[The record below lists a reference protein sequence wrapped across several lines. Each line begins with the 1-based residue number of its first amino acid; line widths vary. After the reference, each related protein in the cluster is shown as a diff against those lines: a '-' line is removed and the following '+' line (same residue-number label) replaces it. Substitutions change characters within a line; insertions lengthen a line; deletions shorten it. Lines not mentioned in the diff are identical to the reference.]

1 MAFFY
6 KQGNIADRNGPLS
19 EKTTTAALGDYPQT
33 ANTDTDFRIQP
44 RHKKHLDSNDTT
56 TEDHANNHHSHAQD
70 IATTTS
76 SNGNGNGS
84 GSGRRRRDRKFGD
97 TLRTAKQGVVKRE
110 TSRLAKIFGEPNIS
124 DSADHASSTAAT
136 ATTLEPTATKHGASA
151 RQRGDHHI
159 LTSEAIESGLQSKEL
174 LLNSA
179 GRVSY
184 GTWKGLIMYLASDKH
199 HKTAEFI
206 DVFMLSF
213 RSFATPKDFAE
224 ALVARARNVAHADT
238 SLSPSD
244 AKLWHHRV
252 QAPVQYNVF
261 RIIQNWYN
269 NYWYPPVDNAMLN
282 YLCAFL
288 LNDYLPTRHG
298 SSAKECQKLLRQV
311 SSKNRAIDLRA
322 LAASPAMPLM
332 PLGLA
337 RLSTNRSLVAEGW
350 ADNSNNA
357 SPSRLASTSKKRS
370 RLDRSTGPEARNL
383 KLQNYTTSEE
393 RSGQGSGGESRS
405 CASGNL
411 SENSPAVTNGSNCIR
426 DSNQQQKNQRLKRTN
441 ILRRMFSK
449 QRNEKN
455 ISHNGG
461 GSSSQ
466 NPPTDA
472 NNIVDRTASTELTET
487 KEHSVNSDTYSGDYQ
502 AYRRP
507 PSSTRSGP
515 LTDNKLPSAK
525 EKALAEIANQP
536 ASNSGKDSWP
546 ATTTATAAGTGKRIS
561 GSSSEEPDISDL
573 LMATVGMDLSYE
585 AYRKTPHITHINP
598 LDVACQLTIIESSCY
613 CMIQPAELINKEFSR
628 GSDSRSVNVRQ
639 MSRWCTQITRW
650 ISVLILS
657 ESTPDRRCRM
667 LKYAIQ
673 LGIHLLALKNY
684 DGVMAIRAAIF
695 SAAVMRLKRS
705 WAILPKKFNIMSK
718 RLHEALDSDHNY
730 ANYRSVLHRSQPPLL
745 PFLGLYL
752 TDLTFLDDGNPTYR
766 RLVLPQEN
774 TQPQN
779 CYISNQASQ
788 ESGGS
793 GNDNYCLN
801 DSHDTTD
808 EYNHYLYANE
818 SDNSNNNSNN
828 NSSTGNPQVCH
839 GRQQNNEE
847 ARVAVGTTSAAAAG
861 NTNTSD
867 NGVEKKHQQQPSP
880 PQMPSTVTLTG
891 QTCALFAKRNEV
903 DLNNRST
910 LINFEKSNR
919 IASIIQE
926 IQKFQVEYS
935 GNFTMVI
942 PGLQQFLIEQW
953 DQCEA
958 EGYDDERIYSMSLQC
973 EPRAQCHPLNT
984 GGNAIDDN
992 YTRNN
997 NSSSSYSNNNN
1008 RPMIHHQ
1015 PVQTAM
1021 RFSRFIPNAAQRLR
1035 GKDNSDPALSKL
1047 YDDRSSVSTG

>member
-6 KQGNIADRNGPLS
+6 KQGNFADRNGLLS
-19 EKTTTAALGDYPQT
+19 EKTTTAALGDYPQA
-33 ANTDTDFRIQP
+33 ANADTDVRIQP
-44 RHKKHLDSNDTT
+44 RHRKHLDSNGNT
-56 TEDHANNHHSHAQD
+56 QD
-70 IATTTS
+70 ITTTTS
-76 SNGNGNGS
+76 SNGNGGGS
-84 GSGRRRRDRKFGD
+84 GSGNGSGRRRRDRKFGE
-97 TLRTAKQGVVKRE
+97 TLRTAKQGVAKRE
-110 TSRLAKIFGEPNIS
+110 TLRLAKIFGEPNIP
-124 DSADHASSTAAT
+124 DSADHAPSTAAGAT
-136 ATTLEPTATKHGASA
+136 ALEPTATRHGASG
-151 RQRGDHHI
+151 RQRGDHHHI
-159 LTSEAIESGLQSKEL
+159 STSEAIESSLQSKEL

-184 GTWKGLIMYLASDKH
+184 GTWKGLIMYLTSDKH
-199 HKTAEFI
+199 HKTTEFTEL
-206 DVFMLSF
+206 FMLSF
-213 RSFATPKDFAE
+213 RSFATPKDFSE

-238 SLSPSD
+238 SLTPSD

-261 RIIQNWYN
+261 RMIQIWYN
-269 NYWYPPVDNAMLN
+269 SYWYPPVDDAMLN

-298 SSAKECQKLLRQV
+298 STAKECQKLLRQV
-311 SSKNRAIDLRA
+311 SSKNRSIDLRA

-332 PLGLA
+332 PLGLD
-337 RLSTNRSLVAEGW
+337 RLLTNRSPVAEGL
-350 ADNSNNA
+350 AENSNNA
-357 SPSRLASTSKKRS
+357 SPSRFASTSKKRS
-370 RLDRSTGPEARNL
+370 RLDRSTGPEIRNP
-383 KLQNYTTSEE
+383 KLQNHTTSEE
-393 RSGQGSGGESRS
+393 KSGQASGGESRS
-405 CASGNL
+405 RASGNL
-411 SENSPAVTNGSNCIR
+411 SENSSNVTNGSNGIR
-426 DSNQQQKNQRLKRTN
+426 DSNQQQQNNQQLKRTN

-449 QRNEKN
+449 QRREKN
-455 ISHNGG
+455 NTCNGG

-466 NPPTDA
+466 NPATDA
-472 NNIVDRTASTELTET
+472 NNTVDRTASTELAES
-487 KEHSVNSDTYSGDYQ
+487 KDNSVNSDAYSGDYQ
-502 AYRRP
+502 ASRRP

-515 LTDNKLPSAK
+515 LADNKLSSAK

-536 ASNSGKDSWP
+536 APNDDEDPWP
-546 ATTTATAAGTGKRIS
+546 ATAAATTTGAGKHRIS

-585 AYRKTPHITHINP
+585 AYKKTTHITHINP

-657 ESTPDRRCRM
+657 ETTPDRRCRM

-673 LGIHLLALKNY
+673 LGTHLLALKNY

-705 WAILPKKFNIMSK
+705 WTILPKKFNIMSK

-730 ANYRSVLHRSQPPLL
+730 ASYRSVLHRSQPPLL

-766 RLVLPQEN
+766 RLVLPQEKN
-774 TQPQN
+774 MQSQN
-779 CYISNQASQ
+779 CCYTSNQASHG
-788 ESGGS
+788 SDGS
-793 GNDNYCLN
+793 GNDNHCLD

-808 EYNHYLYANE
+808 EYNHYLYASE
-818 SDNSNNNSNN
+818 IDSSNN
-828 NSSTGNPQVCH
+828 NSSTGNSHVRH
-839 GRQQNNEE
+839 GQQQNDEE
-847 ARVAVGTTSAAAAG
+847 ARVAVGSTTTTTAAAAG
-861 NTNTSD
+861 NTSTSE
-867 NGVEKKHQQQPSP
+867 NGVEKSQQQQPQ
-880 PQMPSTVTLTG
+880 PQMPSSVTLTG

-935 GNFTMVI
+935 
-942 PGLQQFLIEQW
+942 
-953 DQCEA
+953 
-958 EGYDDERIYSMSLQC
+958 
-973 EPRAQCHPLNT
+973 
-984 GGNAIDDN
+984 
-992 YTRNN
+992 
-997 NSSSSYSNNNN
+997 
-1008 RPMIHHQ
+1008 
-1015 PVQTAM
+1015 
-1021 RFSRFIPNAAQRLR
+1021 
-1035 GKDNSDPALSKL
+1035 
-1047 YDDRSSVSTG
+1047 